1 MKKESWVHR
10 YLKPESLNLRHYF
23 GGTAF
28 LLLIVQ
34 LSTGLFMTM
43 FYQPQLENAYKSVQH
58 INNVVYG
65 GGLIRNIHRWS
76 AFLLVLGTI
85 IHIVR
90 SFVRK
95 DFFNEKKRFLWL
107 TGFLLF
113 FIAISFVVTGLILPW
128 EWRGYWVMEMVPN
141 YFGVTHL
148 VGNAVKQFLIDAY
161 TIPRN
166 YNLHILILPL
176 ISIILIDLHFL
187 MNLRKRGIGKYLAK
201 HALIAAPFFIAI
213 IILAKLLP
221 IPSEDPDIIPLPL
234 EGKFI
239 PGPEW
244 FFVILLTPFMYLK
257 GVMVPLFGVYMPFTI
272 FTLLA
277 FLPYYF
283 KKKATAAASAS
294 KGFFAS
300 KGFKAGLVVAITVI
314 IFGLIFLGSYQSPIY
329 GCNACHNTYRGVRMG
344 VPPPTFKDRKVNPI
358 LSDNEWMMRHW
369 YYPDVTW

>member
-1 MKKESWVHR
+1 MKNGSWISR
-10 YLKPESLNLRHYF
+10 YLKPESLNYRHYF
-23 GGTAF
+23 GGMAF

-43 FYQPQLENAYKSVQH
+43 FYQPQLENAYKSIQH

-65 GGLIRNIHRWS
+65 GRLIRNIHRFS
-76 AFLLVLGTI
+76 AVLLVLGTI

-95 DFFNEKKRFLWL
+95 DFYIEKKRFLWL

-113 FIAISFVVTGLILPW
+113 FIVIAFIVTGLALPW
-128 EWRGYWVMEMVPN
+128 EWRGYWVMEMIPN
-141 YFGVTHL
+141 YFGVMHL
-148 VGNAVKQFLIDAY
+148 IGNALKNFLIDIY

-166 YNLHILILPL
+166 YNLHVIIFPL
-176 ISIILIDLHFL
+176 ISILLIDLHFL
-187 MNLRKRGIGKYLAK
+187 TNLRKRGIGKYFIK
-201 HALIAAPFFIAI
+201 HTLVITPFLIAI
-213 IILAKLLP
+213 IMLAKLLP

-234 EGKFI
+234 EGRFI

-244 FFVILLTPFMYLK
+244 FFVVLLTPFMYLK
-257 GVMVPLFGVYMPFTI
+257 GVMVPLFSIYIPFTI
-272 FTLLA
+272 FTLLT
-277 FLPYYF
+277 FLPYYL
-283 KKKATAAASAS
+283 KKKASAAASAS
-294 KGFFAS
+294 KGILTS
-300 KGFKAGLVVAITVI
+300 KGFKAGLVVAITVV

-329 GCNACHNTYRGVRMG
+329 GCNACHNAYRGVRMG
-344 VPPPTFKDRKVNPI
+344 FPPVTFKDRKVNPI